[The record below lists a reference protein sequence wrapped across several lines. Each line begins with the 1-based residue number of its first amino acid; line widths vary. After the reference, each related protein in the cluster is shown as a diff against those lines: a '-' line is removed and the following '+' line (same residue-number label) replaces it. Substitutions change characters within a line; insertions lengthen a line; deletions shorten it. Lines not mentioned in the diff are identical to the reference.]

1 MAPLVCTVQR
11 HDAVSSSAT
20 RRDFRMTMTKV
31 SIVVSPHL
39 PPCSMVVSK
48 DLYDLLTLDPRTKV
62 VLDGSSIAV
71 GHVAKAESE

>member
-1 MAPLVCTVQR
+1 
-11 HDAVSSSAT
+11 
-20 RRDFRMTMTKV
+20 
-31 SIVVSPHL
+31 
-39 PPCSMVVSK
+39 MVVSK